1 MKYKLLLYA
10 LVLWAG
16 VAFGAEGTLSG
27 VVKGLEGEA
36 IPGANVVLVGDLLPG
51 GKIGTA
57 TDEDGRFRLEGLP
70 TGEYQLN
77 VTHIG
82 YRTLMREGVGIV
94 SGEQG
99 LILTLETGIIFLDQ
113 NVVSASR
120 RQEKVLEA
128 PASVAVVEAEEIRNR
143 PALSVAEH
151 IRDLPGVDFSQTG
164 LAQSNVVVRGFNNV
178 FSGALLT
185 LTDNR
190 IARVPSLRLNAY
202 NFIPVTNDD
211 IERIEVVLGPGSALY
226 GPNSA
231 NGVMH
236 IITRSPFTSGGTN
249 VNVGLGERSVRKV
262 GMRHAGAASDRLGY
276 KVSAQ
281 YYTGV
286 DWGDQDQCTDI
297 DLANIGSEERLWQQC
312 IDPTDRE
319 EVKVRWQRLQAIK
332 AGDDTLEP
340 LSERSFDIER
350 QSAEVRLDYRA
361 SDDLTAILAAGY
373 NKGDQIEL
381 TGLGAGQAQ
390 DWAYNYVQLRLLYKN
405 WFAQVF
411 QNGSNAGDTFTLR
424 DGNPIVDK
432 SKLTAFQLQHSATL
446 GVRQRFTYG
455 ADVLLTRPDTE
466 GTITGGNEDYDQT
479 NEFGAYVQSETA
491 LSEMLDLV
499 VALRYD
505 DHNRI
510 PEGEISPRAGLVFKP
525 KETQIL
531 RLTYNRA
538 FATPS
543 SNNFYLDIRSAQD
556 PFGIGAA
563 FAPSLGFAPAIDI
576 RAQGTYREG
585 FASGWT
591 FARSGNGRPQFRSSF
606 APVAGMDPS
615 AFIDLGD
622 PVFTNVMW
630 GLGRSGVLSALNTEL
645 FLGLAATQIGVLQG
659 LEKAEAEAA
668 AGQLLGGLDTLLPE
682 QLTGLDNALLMLNLE
697 KVAAGNPAPF
707 DPVADVIDVPL
718 TRSTTTETF
727 ELGYKGVVGERLV
740 VAADLYHT
748 RIKDFVS
755 PIQVQTP
762 NVFLD
767 PASLGAALGT
777 SVGAALAENAELAAA
792 VAPLDN
798 LVVPG
803 TLEANREGFR
813 NGSPMDE
820 IISLFAGGAAGIPFG
835 TVTPEQAFEPTAVML
850 TYRNF
855 GEISLNG
862 LDVNLAYFPSD
873 QWSLTG
879 SYSYVD
885 KTLFEKVDGIA
896 DIALNA
902 PGNKFKLG
910 TSYTFDQQQLTLG
923 AQWRY
928 VGAFRQESGVF
939 VGDVDAYSLLDLN
952 ASCLLP
958 FGSNLR
964 LGVDVSN
971 ALDNKHRTFIG
982 APEIGRLVFGQL
994 GVAF

>member
-10 LVLWAG
+10 FVLWAG

-27 VVKGLEGEA
+27 VVKGPEGES
-36 IPGANVVLVGDLLPG
+36 IPGANIVLVGDLLPG
-51 GKIGTA
+51 GKVGTA
-57 TDEDGRFRLEGLP
+57 TDENGRFRLEGLP
-70 TGEYQLN
+70 AGEYQLS

-82 YRTLMREGVGIV
+82 YRPLTREGVGIV
-94 SGEQG
+94 GGEQE
-99 LILTLETGIIFLDQ
+99 LMLTLETGIIFLDQ

-128 PASVAVVEAEEIRNR
+128 PASVAVVEAHEIRNR
-143 PALSVAEH
+143 PALSVVEH
-151 IRDLPGVDFSQTG
+151 VRDLPGVDFSQTG

-236 IITRSPFTSGGTN
+236 IITRSPFNSAGTSAQ
-249 VNVGLGERSVRKV
+249 VGLGERSVRQV
-262 GMRHAGAASDRLGY
+262 SVRHAGAAGDRLGY

-281 YYTGV
+281 HYTGM
-286 DWGDQDQCTDI
+286 DWEYEDPAEVRARKANPDI
-297 DLANIGSEERLWQQC
+297 PPRN
-312 IDPTDRE
+312 
-319 EVKVRWQRLQAIK
+319 
-332 AGDDTLEP
+332 
-340 LSERSFDIER
+340 FDIER
-350 QSAEVRLDYRA
+350 QSAEARLDYRA
-361 SDDLTAILAAGY
+361 TDELTAILAAGY
-373 NKGDQIEL
+373 NKGNQIEL

-390 DWAYNYVQLRLLYKN
+390 DWVYNYVQLRLLYKN

-411 QNGSNAGDTFTLR
+411 QNGSDAGDTFTLR
-424 DGNPIVDK
+424 DGQSVVDK
-432 SKLTAFQLQHSATL
+432 SKLTAFQVQHSVVL

-491 LSEMLDLV
+491 LNEMLDLV

-510 PEGEISPRAGLVFKP
+510 PEGEISPRVGLVFKP
-525 KETQIL
+525 QETQVL
-531 RLTYNRA
+531 RLTYNHA

-543 SNNFYLDIRSAQD
+543 SNNLYLDIRSSQD

-563 FAPSLGFAPAIDI
+563 FAPVLGFAPAIDI
-576 RAQGTYREG
+576 RAQGTYREDMG
-585 FASGWT
+585 GGWT
-591 FARSGNGRPQFRSSF
+591 FARSGNGRPQFRSPF
-606 APVAGMDPS
+606 APVAGMDP
-615 AFIDLGD
+615 ADFIDLGN

-630 GLGRSGVLSALNTEL
+630 GLGRSGVLSRLNTPL
-645 FLGLAATQIGVLQG
+645 FMGLATTQIGVLKEG
-659 LEKAEAEAA
+659 LDQAAAEEAA
-668 AGQLLGGLDTLLPE
+668 QQLLGGLVALVPE

-697 KVAAGNPAPF
+697 KVAAGDSAPF
-707 DPVADVIDVPL
+707 DPVADVFDVPL

-727 ELGYKGVVGERLV
+727 ELGYKGVIGAKLV

-767 PASLGAALGT
+767 PASLGAALGA
-777 SVGAALAENAELAAA
+777 SIGEALAENAELAAA
-792 VAPLDN
+792 VAPLDKMQ
-798 LVVPG
+798 VPG
-803 TLEANREGFR
+803 TLSGNG
-813 NGSPMDE
+813 NGSPVDE
-820 IISLFAGGAAGIPFG
+820 IVTLFAGGAASIPFG
-835 TVTPEQAFEPTAVML
+835 TVTPEQAYDPTAVML
-850 TYRNF
+850 TVRNF

-885 KTLFEKVDGIA
+885 NTLFEKVDGIA

-902 PGNKFKLG
+902 PGNKYKLG
-910 TSYTFDQQQLTLG
+910 TSYTLDQPQLTLG

-971 ALDNKHRTFIG
+971 ALDTKHRAFIG